1 MSFDQRIKIC
11 SWQVLDSGRVH
22 ADSKDQE
29 GTTPL
34 MLVGYQIF
42 KLKINPYFTS
52 QCNNCPGCN
61 QRPCQ
66 NCQPSAGRGSRPQ
79 PQVSLPHSFSVS
91 DKSCS
96 VHSCPKNWQFVRLL
110 ENYWVVTDV
119 TNTPPLLS
127 VFFTWRL
134 FDCHTIR
141 ENIKHS
147 WDFNRNLPSLSWR
160 QNFSRWNWFY
170 FLWIQLLLRWDFETF
185 VKCQPHLVGI
195 WLIALCSLKTN
206 FHHERTICFGF
217 NWNSFF

>member
-79 PQVSLPHSFSVS
+79 PQVSLPHSFGVS

-141 ENIKHS
+141 ENMKHS
-147 WDFNRNLPSLSWR
+147 WDLNETSQVCLGGKTFPDEIGFISCGSNSYSDGILRLLS
-160 QNFSRWNWFY
+160 NVS
-170 FLWIQLLLRWDFETF
+170 DT
-185 VKCQPHLVGI
+185 
-195 WLIALCSLKTN
+195 WLK
-206 FHHERTICFGF
+206 FD
-217 NWNSFF
+217 